1 MKKYYEKLGLA
12 PIDVLLENSVL
23 AASILVD
30 RTVTVEEFKSG
41 FEGDTTL
48 ENPGIV
54 EITFK

>member
-41 FEGDTTL
+41 FAGDATL

-54 EITFK
+54 DITFE

>member
-30 RTVTVEEFKSG
+30 KPVTVEEFKNG
-41 FEGDTTL
+41 FGATL
-48 ENPGIV
+48 DDSGIV
-54 EITFK
+54 DITFE

>member
-41 FEGDTTL
+41 LEGDTTL

-54 EITFK
+54 DITFK